1 MALLIATNAAITSLA
16 SQMARASPLIL
27 HSVHQ
32 MNHFNNCSVPTIQ
45 KRNLGIL
52 DIVIQTTIG
61 MIKVCFC
68 CRCNCTNHWTCWTS
82 QNDEGMWLLV
92 AALKLIRLQILNSDV
107 TATVAITSLVI
118 CRLSGFWR
126 IMCRQDLLLV
136 WRQEIKMFV
145 SYLLWQVWLS
155 LSGPF
160 SKGTQSPRRT
170 RSYELNLVCICF
182 FR

>member
-1 MALLIATNAAITSLA
+1 MYIMLILYRSREQPILTLFRKCTNNQVGSRSRFPVSLILLSLNLLFSLLYGFTHATNAAIPSLA

-82 QNDEGMWLLV
+82 QND
-92 AALKLIRLQILNSDV
+92 R
-107 TATVAITSLVI
+107 
-118 CRLSGFWR
+118 F
-126 IMCRQDLLLV
+126 
-136 WRQEIKMFV
+136 
-145 SYLLWQVWLS
+145 
-155 LSGPF
+155 
-160 SKGTQSPRRT
+160 
-170 RSYELNLVCICF
+170 
-182 FR
+182 